1 MEDYYQI
8 LEVSQQATCEEIKA
22 AYRSLCQEYHPD
34 KLPPGTPAKARKY
47 IEDHFKRISHAYS
60 TIGNPETRQAY
71 DLSRSSKVAFG
82 RVRDPQP
89 QQFNPLFE
97 PEQLIKATAR
107 LQRFKNSIDL
117 ECQEMQVEIDRVV
130 QQHIK
135 GLGFNEADL
144 RSKSVLRKIISSTIG
159 LFMFSLGLGLI
170 GSGNGISLILGI
182 FLAIFSL
189 LYCLRKI
196 SSPTLSMKNARK
208 IQVIKQKANE
218 RKSIARKKRQKQ
230 LDDLKEYQQQRIT
243 FFKSIP
249 IFMIS
254 EDYIATLTPEDRLYL
269 LQGLDRRKD
278 AVELSPTIKASA
290 QVAIETGVLNTL
302 ANSN

>member
-34 KLPPGTPAKARKY
+34 KLPPGTPVKARKY
-47 IEDHFKRISHAYS
+47 IEEHFKRISHAYS

-71 DLSRSSKVAFG
+71 DRSRSSKVPST

-89 QQFNPLFE
+89 PQVNPIFE
-97 PEQLIKATAR
+97 PEQLIKAIER
-107 LQRFKNSIDL
+107 LEKFKHSIDL

-135 GLGFNEADL
+135 GLGFQDADL
-144 RSKSVLRKIISSTIG
+144 RRSSALGKIISSTIG
-159 LFMFSLGLGLI
+159 LFLFSLGLGLI
-170 GSGNGISLILGI
+170 ASGNGLSLTLGI
-182 FLAIFSL
+182 FLAISSFL
-189 LYCLRKI
+189 FCWNQI
-196 SSPTLSMKNARK
+196 SSPTLSIKNAKK
-208 IQVIKQKANE
+208 IRVIKHKANE
-218 RKSIARKKRQKQ
+218 RKLGASRKRKKQ
-230 LDDLKEYQQQRIT
+230 LNDLKEYQQQRIA

-254 EDYIATLTPEDRLYL
+254 EEYIATLTPEDQLYL

-278 AVELSPTIKASA
+278 AVELAQNIKAVA
-290 QVAIETGVLNTL
+290 RVAIETGVLDTL
-302 ANSN
+302 VNSK